1 MLKGCL
7 GKKYHGKKQLESDEG
22 NSPSNKTI
30 IAICP
35 NCGYQGRNTPAA
47 ATIARRASANIRT
60 RPTSFSLP
68 TGLNPS
74 ILLDNSPTPQ
84 ILISNSNIIVYAN
97 RSATRLLGRN
107 SLIDLGDPTFHPPP
121 IIPTTRPTGGK
132 SSFSSTGSQGIY
144 EHDEGIEGF
153 HLEDLPMD
161 LARIDMRKWISLAQV
176 LKTVKAKI
184 RKQTQLDTYGYD
196 SGAYSEFY
204 DTGKKE
210 DDYSGDNEIDNS
222 EDSSRIDE
230 YSRKEKIP
238 IIITK
243 QDGELLGGELYMSIL
258 ETTNNPTNSGVF
270 IALSIVP
277 NSDDVDAEFNPALRG
292 KSRKPSA
299 KQSVAAGTTGTDVV
313 DRVAKLK
320 DMILDEME
328 YSFACITPDGDICI
342 TNKACRRVLGQ
353 DIMSPVGQGRDW
365 ISNLDVWRPDFSERL
380 PYDEWC
386 TNKVFITKLPQR
398 ATVGLLVDG
407 EERVFDLKA
416 TPLWQD
422 PEKKDNLLAGLT
434 VIVEQTER
442 ANREQEI
449 SRSAEIRKVFLMNL
463 SRGLKTRPVAG
474 VISFLELLYEIQ
486 TGKEQRTL
494 VRQIFRSVN
503 SFLLVIND
511 LIDFNKIESNDVK
524 VDQNVFVLQH
534 LVEDLETLFR
544 NSMAKEGVEFKVD
557 DTEVIY
563 SAFGDGT
570 QLLLKGDD
578 AKVRRVVINLL
589 SNAYKFTSKGTV
601 SLKVITKKVQK
612 GSLELRFE
620 VKDTGIGI
628 SEDHLKKLFLP
639 FEEIAA
645 ADISTGH
652 YGTGFGLA
660 IAKSFATILRGNIG
674 CQSVV
679 DQGSTFW
686 FSVPCLRPPK
696 NSPVTIPRREDS
708 LAHDMGVVLRIG
720 DLHSAI
726 RHDYWKKQKVSIKG
740 TNVLIVEDNWSHQV
754 VTAKRMEKMGCN
766 VQVAINGQNA
776 ISRMKKGELKALDI
790 IFMDLQMPLLDGYET
805 TAIIRKAEDPGL
817 VAYKDVPIV
826 AVTATEM
833 AGDRDRARE
842 AGMNDFTLK
851 PLNNESLREIIERFL
866 EKEAAKD
873 FHEDFSVQSFLPRLN
888 EIPQLSLGRTDSDT
902 RNSQA

>member
-1 MLKGCL
+1 M
-7 GKKYHGKKQLESDEG
+7 Y
-22 NSPSNKTI
+22 
-30 IAICP
+30 
-35 NCGYQGRNTPAA
+35 
-47 ATIARRASANIRT
+47 
-60 RPTSFSLP
+60 
-68 TGLNPS
+68 
-74 ILLDNSPTPQ
+74 
-84 ILISNSNIIVYAN
+84 
-97 RSATRLLGRN
+97 
-107 SLIDLGDPTFHPPP
+107 
-121 IIPTTRPTGGK
+121 
-132 SSFSSTGSQGIY
+132 
-144 EHDEGIEGF
+144 
-153 HLEDLPMD
+153 
-161 LARIDMRKWISLAQV
+161 
-176 LKTVKAKI
+176 
-184 RKQTQLDTYGYD
+184 
-196 SGAYSEFY
+196 
-204 DTGKKE
+204 
-210 DDYSGDNEIDNS
+210 
-222 EDSSRIDE
+222 
-230 YSRKEKIP
+230 YSRRGHLHY
-238 IIITK
+238 
-243 QDGELLGGELYMSIL
+243 QQ
-258 ETTNNPTNSGVF
+258 GVPEG
-270 IALSIVP
+270 ARP
-277 NSDDVDAEFNPALRG
+277 GHN
-292 KSRKPSA
+292 
-299 KQSVAAGTTGTDVV
+299 VA
-313 DRVAKLK
+313 
-320 DMILDEME
+320 
-328 YSFACITPDGDICI
+328 CW
-342 TNKACRRVLGQ
+342 
-353 DIMSPVGQGRDW
+353 GRDW

-463 SRGLKTRPVAG
+463 SRGLKTPVAG

-524 VDQNVFVLQH
+524 VDQNIFVLQH

-686 FSVPCLRPPK
+686 FSLPCLRPPK

-888 EIPQLSLGRTDSDT
+888 EIPQPSLGRTDSDT